1 MTSLSTG
8 FPRAH
13 QYGMTTCLGCHKLVK
28 MPALQIPSDN
38 NGSKQRAVC
47 PRCSAPLNYRKPG
60 SFNKTLAY
68 TITAFVLLI
77 PANVL
82 PVMTVIYLGKGSSDT
97 IMSGVMHLL
106 HAGMVPI
113 ALLVFIASIFVP
125 LMKLLGIVLL
135 LSAVKF
141 DWHLSAQQCTRMY
154 HFVEIIGKWSMLDL
168 FMISILVTLVDLGGI
183 ATITAG
189 NGATAFAGVVVMTI
203 LAAGS
208 FDTRLIWDLQNNAQ
222 NSTGQDFK
230 GKDCKG
236 QD

>member
-1 MTSLSTG
+1 MTSLPTQFS
-8 FPRAH
+8 RAH
-13 QYGMTTCLGCHKLVK
+13 QCGMTPCLGCHKLVK
-28 MPALQIPSDN
+28 MPALPTSFDN
-38 NGSKQRAVC
+38 KGPKQFAVC
-47 PRCSAPLNYRKPG
+47 PRCSTRLNYRKPG

-77 PANVL
+77 PANFL

-106 HAGMVPI
+106 HAGMAPI
-113 ALLVFIASIFVP
+113 ALLVFIASVFVP

-135 LSAVKF
+135 LSAVQF
-141 DWHLSAQQCTRMY
+141 DWHLSAKQCTRLY
-154 HFVEIIGKWSMLDL
+154 HFVELIGKWSMLDL

-208 FDTRLIWDLQNNAQ
+208 FDTRLIWDLQKNTR
-222 NSTGQDFK
+222 NSVRQD
-230 GKDCKG
+230 
-236 QD
+236 